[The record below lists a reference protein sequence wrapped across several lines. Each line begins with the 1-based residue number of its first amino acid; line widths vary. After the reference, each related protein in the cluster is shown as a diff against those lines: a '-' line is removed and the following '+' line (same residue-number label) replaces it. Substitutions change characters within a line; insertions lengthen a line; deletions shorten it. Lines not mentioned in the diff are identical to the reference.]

1 MTPEQLRERAW
12 SPTTAPQPQ
21 PSVHPVATPV
31 RVLLAEDDRELRLL
45 LATALRRDGYEV
57 LEARDA
63 NHLLEL
69 MGDALVSGSG
79 APADVVVSDIRM
91 PGRSG
96 LELLAGL
103 RRDDWATPVVLITAF
118 GDPETHAEAY
128 RLGADAVLDKPLDV
142 DDLRIVVQTLAS
154 VRG

>member
-1 MTPEQLRERAW
+1 MPTDSMRGLASMLNAAPEPVPR
-12 SPTTAPQPQ
+12 
-21 PSVHPVATPV
+21 VHPGAPPV

-45 LATALRRDGYEV
+45 LATSLRRDGYEV

-63 NHLLEL
+63 KHLLEL
-69 MGDALVSGSG
+69 MGEALASGDG
-79 APADVVVSDIRM
+79 APIDVVVSDIRM
-91 PGRSG
+91 PGTSG

-128 RLGADAVLDKPLDV
+128 RLGADAVLDKPLDL
-142 DDLRIVVQTLAS
+142 DDLRLVVQTLAS
-154 VRG
+154 MRG

>member
-1 MTPEQLRERAW
+1 MIPEQLRERAW
-12 SPTTAPQPQ
+12 SPSAAPEPQ
-21 PSVHPVATPV
+21 PSAHPVAAPI

-69 MGDALVSGSG
+69 MGDALLSSSG
-79 APADVVVSDIRM
+79 APVDVVVSDIRM

-103 RRDDWATPVVLITAF
+103 RRDDRATPVVLITAF

-128 RLGADAVLDKPLDV
+128 RLGADAVLDKPLDI
-142 DDLRIVVQTLAS
+142 DDLRIVVHTLAS
-154 VRG
+154 IRG

>member
-1 MTPEQLRERAW
+1 MIPQQLREHAW
-12 SPTTAPQPQ
+12 SPSATPEPQ
-21 PSVHPVATPV
+21 PSVRLVAAPV

-69 MGDALVSGSG
+69 MGAALVSGNG
-79 APADVVVSDIRM
+79 APVDVVVSDIRM

-128 RLGADAVLDKPLDV
+128 RLGADAVLDKPLDI
-142 DDLRIVVQTLAS
+142 DDLRIVVHTLAS
-154 VRG
+154 IRG

>member
-1 MTPEQLRERAW
+1 MPPEPMRDPASILNALPE
-12 SPTTAPQPQ
+12 PVT
-21 PSVHPVATPV
+21 SVRPAATPV

-57 LEARDA
+57 LEAHNA

-69 MGDALVSGSG
+69 MGEALVSGG
-79 APADVVVSDIRM
+79 GGPVDVVVSDIRM

-142 DDLRIVVQTLAS
+142 DDLRVVIQTLVS
-154 VRG
+154 MRG

>member
-1 MTPEQLRERAW
+1 MTPELLRDRASSLNLVSEPPPALATGER
-12 SPTTAPQPQ
+12 PF
-21 PSVHPVATPV
+21 
-31 RVLLAEDDRELRLL
+31 RVLLAEDDRELRRL

-57 LEARDA
+57 LEARDG

-69 MGDALVSGSG
+69 MGESLVSSG
-79 APADVVVSDIRM
+79 GTPPDLVVSDVRM

-96 LELLAGL
+96 MELLAGL
-103 RRDDWATPVVLITAF
+103 RREDWSTPVVLITAF

-142 DDLRIVVQTLAS
+142 DDLRIVVQTLIAM
-154 VRG
+154 RG

>member
-1 MTPEQLRERAW
+1 MNPEQLRERAW
-12 SPTTAPQPQ
+12 SPSVPPEPL

-69 MGDALVSGSG
+69 MGDALVSGGG

-142 DDLRIVVQTLAS
+142 DDLRVVVQTLAS
-154 VRG
+154 MRG